1 MIFCSK
7 IIYLVGPTS
16 RSVNQNTGDK
26 TWAFKFPY
34 NKEGVVEV
42 KVAYVCTFK
51 AKDAKYDMKKR
62 GGDSI
67 VLSVRHNSLLA
78 MLTMNRITDICC
90 SLPEPIIML
99 TPLCGAIF
107 SKLDISKMQ
116 EVMRMKISDLVKI
129 LNTSCQ
135 SGGHYL
141 ADSDLSVAAVASI
154 VATNNLAIKGK
165 NDERAQI
172 ITKTIKQYLNVHKS
186 YNENTFMVIA
196 EYATGGISSNLEPNK
211 LIKLYKDVKEGKSIG
226 MGALGALN
234 ASRRTAM
241 KANKDDILRK
251 GKRDDDS
258 DDDDDYRGGQASG
271 GLGSE
276 RWWSTSMVT

>member
-1 MIFCSK
+1 MTPDEFMKKHGGDVFDFPDLVNEFKKICKDFEGPLTIDTKSMAVDFCSK
-7 IIYLVGPTS
+7 IIYSVGPTS
-16 RSVNQNTGDK
+16 RSVKQNTGDK

-67 VLSVRHNSLLA
+67 VLSVRHACLLA

-107 SKLDISKMQ
+107 SKLEISKMQ

-141 ADSDLSVAAVASI
+141 AESDLSVAASASI
-154 VATNNLAIKGK
+154 VATKNLAIK
-165 NDERAQI
+165 
-172 ITKTIKQYLNVHKS
+172 
-186 YNENTFMVIA
+186 
-196 EYATGGISSNLEPNK
+196 
-211 LIKLYKDVKEGKSIG
+211 
-226 MGALGALN
+226 
-234 ASRRTAM
+234 
-241 KANKDDILRK
+241 
-251 GKRDDDS
+251 
-258 DDDDDYRGGQASG
+258 
-271 GLGSE
+271 
-276 RWWSTSMVT
+276 